1 MLEFLKTST
10 LLDMLQMFFRG
21 VFFILFSGAK
31 LLFYVIHFALL
42 FGRMDYSPSS
52 FCHSFCN

>member
-10 LLDMLQMFFRG
+10 LLDMLRCFSG
-21 VFFILFSGAK
+21 VFFSLFSGAR

-52 FCHSFCN
+52 FRHSFCI